1 MSNRLYKVMM
11 RCGHSANAMKQV
23 TADDEIP
30 CCSICNCDEIDE
42 NKPDL
47 TNRKAKCSYGCE
59 SSITNSDFRL
69 PFFKYRPNC
78 KYDEYYCGCYGW
90 D

>member
-23 TADDEIP
+23 AVDDEIP
-30 CCSICNCDEIDE
+30 CCAICNCDEIDE

-47 TNRKAKCSYGCE
+47 TNRKTQCSYCNK
-59 SSITNSDFRL
+59 IVKSDFRL
-69 PFFKYRPNC
+69 PFFEYRPNC
-78 KYDEYYCGCYGW
+78 EFDSYYCGCRGW
-90 D
+90 N